1 MLKTRFPKPR
11 DTTYR
16 KEWYV
21 QIQESKR
28 KMDDAIKLSKL
39 LYTHTKKYLSNNAFL
54 IRLKTSLQTK
64 WMNYI
69 SFIKRFL
76 CRSIKFYNLV
86 NQRGATS
93 PRATKVGELCQC
105 WLCVCYSSVDCAYV
119 TVVLIVCMLQ

>member
-28 KMDDAIKLSKL
+28 KMDNAIKLSKL

-69 SFIKRFL
+69 SF
-76 CRSIKFYNLV
+76 
-86 NQRGATS
+86 
-93 PRATKVGELCQC
+93 
-105 WLCVCYSSVDCAYV
+105 SVS
-119 TVVLIVCMLQ
+119 